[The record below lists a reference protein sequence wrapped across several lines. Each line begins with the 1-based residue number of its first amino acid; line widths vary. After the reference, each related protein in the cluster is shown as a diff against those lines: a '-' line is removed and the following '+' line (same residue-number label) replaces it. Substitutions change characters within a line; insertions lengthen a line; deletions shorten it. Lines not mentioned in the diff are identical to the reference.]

1 MNIEELRYP
10 IGKFQLPEHI
20 NVNQLEE
27 WKKDIASFPSEIK
40 ALSQNLNAVE
50 LNYKYRPEGWSVQ
63 QLVHHCAD
71 SHMNGF
77 IRHKL
82 TLSEDRPQ
90 IKPYIEAKWA
100 EMSDTLEVNIEES
113 LKIIE
118 GVHRRWAVLLNSI
131 GDADLKREYIHPQ
144 YGINY
149 TLAQSIGNYAWHG
162 KHHLAHI
169 KNALT
174 TKELY

>member
-1 MNIEELRYP
+1 MNREELRYP
-10 IGKFQLPEHI
+10 IGKFQLPTSI
-20 NVNQLEE
+20 NTSQIEE
-27 WKKDIASFPSEIK
+27 WKKDIASFPAQLK
-40 ALSQNLNAVE
+40 ALSQE
-50 LNYKYRPEGWSVQ
+50 LSPEELKYTYRPEGWSIQ

-82 TLSEDRPQ
+82 TLSEDSPL
-90 IKPYIEAKWA
+90 IKPYIESKWA
-100 EMSDTLEVNIEES
+100 EMPDTLNISIEES
-113 LKIIE
+113 IKIIE
-118 GVHRRWAVLLNSI
+118 GVHNRWTILLNSLSES
-131 GDADLKREYIHPQ
+131 DLKRAYVHPE

-149 TLAQSIGNYAWHG
+149 TLAQSIANYAWHG

-169 KNALT
+169 KNALN

>member
-10 IGKFQLPEHI
+10 IGRFQLLTQI
-20 NVNQLEE
+20 NVKKLEE
-27 WKKDIASFPSEIK
+27 WKTDIASFPSEIK
-40 ALSQNLNAVE
+40 ALSQNVSGVE
-50 LNYKYRPEGWSVQ
+50 LNYKYRPEGWSIQ

-82 TLSEDRPQ
+82 TLSEDIPQ
-90 IKPYIEAKWA
+90 IKPYVEAKWA
-100 EMSDTLEVNIEES
+100 EMPDTLEVNIHES

-118 GVHRRWAVLLNSI
+118 GVHSRWIALLNTLNDS
-131 GDADLKREYIHPQ
+131 DLKREYIHPEH
-144 YGINY
+144 GVHF
-149 TLAQSIGNYAWHG
+149 TMAQSIGNYAWHG